1 MLTFEIAGVSV
12 CLDSP
17 IHLPPD
23 EAFEPFACDVQNPD
37 YHVIFSPVDKL
48 PKIPEN
54 VISEE
59 NCFRVHRTEN
69 GDYLKS
75 YFNAPSDFTPYAV
88 VTHDFDVGT
97 VRVDYI
103 EKGKRCV
110 SEVRTAFSHIGFE
123 AMLIRKNRL
132 CLHASCVDTDSGGL
146 LFSGVSGIGKST
158 QANLWCEYR
167 NARQINGDRPILQI
181 EQNCRAWG
189 SPYAGSSRCYV
200 NASTGVSAILML
212 EKSPKCELR
221 RLSVN
226 EAFRAVWQGLTM
238 YSYDRSFVE
247 EAYRLTVLLI
257 SDVPVYHF
265 ACTPDKSAVDFLDF
279 ELRKEGVF
287 RG

>member
-1 MLTFEIAGVSV
+1 MFSLEIAGVTV
-12 CLDSP
+12 ELNSP
-17 IHLPPD
+17 VHWARD
-23 EAFEPFACDVQNPD
+23 EAFTPFIKYVTSPD
-37 YHVIFSPVDKL
+37 YCVRFSEVETL
-48 PKIPEN
+48 REIPTD
-54 VISEE
+54 ILHEE
-59 NCFRVHRTEN
+59 NCYRVHPDGN
-69 GDYLKS
+69 GGYMRS
-75 YFNAPSDFTPYAV
+75 FFNAPSDLTPYAIAKYDFAHGI
-88 VTHDFDVGT
+88 VT
-97 VRVDYI
+97 VDYLK
-103 EKGKRCV
+103 KGERCV
-110 SEVRTAFSHIGFE
+110 SEFRNSFFHIGFE

-247 EAYRLTVLLI
+247 EAYRLTALLI